1 MLDLEPRVINSIQNS
16 EQRQLYNH
24 ENIFLSPQGGGAGNN
39 WASGSNPTNSNQAV
53 SVATSTS
60 PLDTVKPNIIS
71 GTEVKSPI
79 IGTAYLAAEPGAKK
93 FAEVGKKIKKGETV
107 MIVEAM
113 KTMNHVPSTVDGI
126 IKKICVED
134 GQPVEYG
141 QTIIIVE

>member
-1 MLDLEPRVINSIQNS
+1 MKIDKKLIKELVDHLSEFNLTELEYQEGQTKIKVSKVSKGLIDQSKTSAVVSANKAVLNTVD
-16 EQRQLYNH
+16 
-24 ENIFLSPQGGGAGNN
+24 ENNGIR
-39 WASGSNPTNSNQAV
+39 
-53 SVATSTS
+53 
-60 PLDTVKPNIIS
+60 I
-71 GTEVKSPI
+71 KSPI

-93 FAEVGKKIKKGETV
+93 FVEVGDKIKKGQTV

-113 KTMNHVPSTVDGI
+113 KTMNHVPSTADGI